1 MISLEKV
8 RKFRQFIEQMAKS
21 VDDETALEH
30 PEAFPKWEVD
40 YDYVTNDRIRYD
52 ELLYKVLQN
61 HTSQSTWTP
70 DVTPSLYVRI
80 DNPHEEWPEWRQPTG
95 STEAYSLGAK
105 VSHNDKHW
113 VSNVDANVWEPGV
126 YGWDEHE

>member
-1 MISLEKV
+1 MTIVEKI
-8 RKFRQFIEQMAKS
+8 RKFRHFIEEMAKS
-21 VDDETALEH
+21 VDDETALEY
-30 PEAFPKWEVD
+30 PEAFPKWETDHAYIV
-40 YDYVTNDRIRYD
+40 NDRVRYN

-70 DVTPSLYVRI
+70 DVTPSLYVRV
-80 DNPHEEWPEWRQPTG
+80 DNPQEEWPEWRQPAG
-95 STEAYSLGAK
+95 STDAYNTGDK
-105 VSHNDKHW
+105 VSHHDKHW